1 MYFGSADKEISMP
14 KNLAIKLTAT
24 AEKLVKQ
31 GHPWVFSKS
40 IVKQNHQGEAG
51 DLTIL
56 FDQKDNQ
63 VFALGLYDPESPIR
77 IKVIHAGGPAKI
89 NTDFFDR
96 KLQKAYRIRQPL
108 LQTDTNAYRF
118 LFGENDG
125 FPGLIVDVY
134 NKVGVV
140 KVYSPIWFPYLSQL
154 MAPLVKIAGLD
165 GVVLRLSRKLQQSSK
180 DYTEGMLLH
189 GTLENPEVLFKEY
202 GVKFQTNVLLGHKT
216 GFFLDHR
223 ENRRKIGR
231 MANGKTVLDVFAYA
245 GGFSVHAL
253 AGGAKEVTS
262 LDVSAQALELAQK
275 NARLNHPK
283 GKHLIMVG
291 DAFKL
296 LQEVAEQGKT
306 YDLVI
311 IDPPSF
317 AKSKNEIELAK
328 KKYAELASIG
338 AQLTVPGG
346 LLLLASC
353 SSRVSKEEFL
363 KVHEDV
369 FRREG
374 ITYRMEDFTEH
385 DSDHPIGFPEGAYLK
400 SAYYRIC

>member
-1 MYFGSADKEISMP
+1 MP
-14 KNLAIKLTAT
+14 KNLAVKLTAT

-31 GHPWVFSKS
+31 GHPWIFSKS
-40 IVKQNHQGEAG
+40 IVKQNQQGEAG
-51 DLTIL
+51 DLAIL

-63 VFALGLYDPESPIR
+63 VFALGLFDPESPMR
-77 IKVIHAGGPAKI
+77 IKVIHTGGAAKI
-89 NTDFFDR
+89 NAEFFN
-96 KLQKAYRIRQPL
+96 QKIQNAYQKRLSL

-134 NKVGVV
+134 NKVGVM
-140 KVYSPIWFPYLSQL
+140 KLYSSIWFPYLSQL
-154 MAPLVKIAGLD
+154 IVFLVKTAGLD
-165 GVVLRLSRKLQQSSK
+165 CLVLRLSRKLQQSPQE
-180 DYTEGMLLH
+180 YTEGMLLY
-189 GTLENPEVLFKEY
+189 GTLEDPVVFFREY

-223 ENRRKIGR
+223 ENRRIIGQ

-296 LQEVAEQGKT
+296 LRELVEQGKT

-317 AKSKNEIELAK
+317 AKSKNEIGLAK

-338 AQLTVPGG
+338 AQLTVSGG

-363 KVHEDV
+363 KVHENV

-374 ITYRMEDFTEH
+374 ITYRLENFTEH

-400 SAYYRIC
+400 SAYYRIY